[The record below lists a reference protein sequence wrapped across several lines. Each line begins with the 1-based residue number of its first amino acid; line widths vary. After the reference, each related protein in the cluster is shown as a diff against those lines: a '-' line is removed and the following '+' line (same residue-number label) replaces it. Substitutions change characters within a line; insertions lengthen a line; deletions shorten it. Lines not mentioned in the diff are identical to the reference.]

1 MASIGEDME
10 KWGPWYTVN
19 GNAKW
24 CSHYGK
30 QYRYSSK
37 NEKQDYCMIQEF
49 NVYPKELISGKKI
62 LVHPTLQQRY
72 SRQPKGRNDSS
83 VHRQVNK

>member
-30 QYRYSSK
+30 PYRYSSK
-37 NEKQDYCMIQEF
+37 NEK
-49 NVYPKELISGKKI
+49 
-62 LVHPTLQQRY
+62 
-72 SRQPKGRNDSS
+72 
-83 VHRQVNK
+83 

>member
-10 KWGPWYTVN
+10 KWGCWYTVN

-30 QYRYSSK
+30 PYRYSSK
-37 NEKQDYCMIQEF
+37 NEKQDYCMIQGF
-49 NVYPKELISGKKI
+49 NVYPKELISGKKNTCI
-62 LVHPTLQQRY
+62 SNFIAVLLMIA
-72 SRQPKGRNDSS
+72 KG
-83 VHRQVNK
+83 QK